1 MNFPNRQRGIGV
13 AGWLI
18 LLLVFG
24 SVMTAAAKLMPLYMD
39 HNTIS
44 NLMDKLAA
52 EEGVGKKRK
61 RDIIAALENRFKLN
75 NIRNFPLEENLTF
88 QKKDY
93 GKAVVLEYEV
103 RVPLVHNID
112 LIASFDKAIELRN

>member
-112 LIASFDKAIELRN
+112 LIASFDKAIELRM

>member
-103 RVPLVHNID
+103 RVPLVHKID